1 MAVLFFSEPGLAELF
16 HDGGEK
22 SRRNGQVEKTVASD
36 VVFFID
42 VIDLLRQALERLRIL
57 EVALDVIDALREP
70 GPDCRVDLGGGIFV
84 DFFRESFA
92 KTLRGVVV
100 AGETDD
106 GELLG

>member
-1 MAVLFFSEPGLAELF
+1 MAVLFFGKTGLTELL

-22 SRRNGQVEKTVASD
+22 PRSNREVEKPVASG

-57 EVALDVIDALREP
+57 EVTLNVVDALGEP
-70 GPDCRVDLGGGIFV
+70 GPDCWVDLRGGIFG

-92 KTLRGVVV
+92 KTLRGEVV
-100 AGETDD
+100 AGEND
-106 GELLG
+106 